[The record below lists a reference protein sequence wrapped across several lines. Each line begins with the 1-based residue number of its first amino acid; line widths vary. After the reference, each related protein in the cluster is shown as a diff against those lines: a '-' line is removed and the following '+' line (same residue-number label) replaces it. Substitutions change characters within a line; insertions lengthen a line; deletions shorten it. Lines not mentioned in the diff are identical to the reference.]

1 MPENFYRKLGSR
13 YYFNIY
19 WRQFLVL
26 QELQSRLEM
35 LERENTELKAGSEMI
50 SQETHSQLLS
60 EMRASHEEEIKQAVA
75 KVTGAV

>member
-1 MPENFYRKLGSR
+1 
-13 YYFNIY
+13 
-19 WRQFLVL
+19 
-26 QELQSRLEM
+26 M

-75 KVTGAV
+75 KVTRVVQGSFTLNESEIFFFDL

>member
-1 MPENFYRKLGSR
+1 MPLWGVDTISVFIGAK
-13 YYFNIY
+13 
-19 WRQFLVL
+19 FLVL

-60 EMRASHEEEIKQAVA
+60 EMRASHEEEIKQVIA
-75 KVTGAV
+75 KVTRAV

>member
-1 MPENFYRKLGSR
+1 
-13 YYFNIY
+13 
-19 WRQFLVL
+19 
-26 QELQSRLEM
+26 M